1 MPHFWRVRHATSS
14 RNKNTTKKKNKNT
27 ADVTQDTLSHQWN
40 RAVNSQKICVCRIVS
55 RHCPCLRV
63 SAEDPWLR
71 TTDDRYPHTS
81 EMLDH
86 LGQYRSQVPQTQSP
100 SEPGVMGE
108 DGGRWSVG
116 RKDFQQGL
124 VRVIVSLLAHT
135 EEERFCSLHFSQAS
149 EGTAAPSPEQ
159 EATLAVQ
166 SDLWNARKSD
176 GAADEGLILELLHK
190 PRQPN
195 TG

>member
-1 MPHFWRVRHATSS
+1 MPHFWKVRHATSS
-14 RNKNTTKKKNKNT
+14 RNKNTTKKNTKNI
-27 ADVTQDTLSHQWN
+27 ADVTQDTLSHQRN
-40 RAVNSQKICVCRIVS
+40 RAVNSQKICVCRIVT
-55 RHCPCLRV
+55 RHCPCLGV

-71 TTDDRYPHTS
+71 TTDDRYPHAP

-100 SEPGVMGE
+100 SEPGVLGE

-124 VRVIVSLLAHT
+124 VRVMVSLLAGM
-135 EEERFCSLHFSQAS
+135 EEERFCSLLFSQAS

-166 SDLWNARKSD
+166 SDLRNARKSD
-176 GAADEGLILELLHK
+176 GAADEGLILELLYK
-190 PRQPN
+190 P
-195 TG
+195 